1 MKKVLVVLFSFL
13 FLVGCS
19 SKKSSID
26 LEKIKTDLLNS
37 SYFKNHEVVSKD
49 TIEKK
54 YSLNLENTGDVIMI
68 VSKDYDDA
76 SMVLIAD
83 NNIKSEIDKF
93 VSSYNDQW
101 VKMNYFPEE
110 AELVKSAIYKT
121 SGDYVIYIVSKDS
134 DKVLKLINL

>member
-1 MKKVLVVLFSFL
+1 MLLSFL
-13 FLVGCS
+13 LFTGCS
-19 SKKSSID
+19 TKKSSVD
-26 LEKIKTDLLNS
+26 LKKIQNDLLSS
-37 SYFKNHEVVSKD
+37 SYFTNHEVVSKD

-54 YSLNLENTGDVIMI
+54 YNLDLEKTKNIVMI

-83 NNIKSEIDKF
+83 KSAKTEIDKF
-93 VSSYNDQW
+93 VSSYKDQW

-110 AELVKSAIYKT
+110 AELVKSATYKT
-121 SGDYVIYIVSKDS
+121 SGDYVIYVVSKDS